1 VRYARASLIVALAG
15 RRVLMPATLLA
26 FAVVGVFAYHPN
38 PVQGSWAVTA
48 LLSTLFCAW
57 LVAAVEREVGP
68 GAAAILT
75 VLAGGP
81 ARGLRGRL
89 TLVAVLTVVVAL
101 VFMIWPAAS
110 SAFDRTPGAQ
120 DVGAAALAHVACGV
134 LGGVLALLLAAPA
147 RPATAFALIL
157 GAWLASI
164 GLVDLLGPFA
174 GPAGVADALA
184 DAPDDRVSAAVVLA
198 CAVVFA
204 QAGLLAYGARRLARW
219 RG

>member
-1 VRYARASLIVALAG
+1 MRHARASLVLALSG
-15 RRVLMPATLLA
+15 RRLLAPATLLA
-26 FAVVGVFAYHPN
+26 FAVAGVFAYRPN

-48 LLSTLFCAW
+48 LLSTVFCAW

-68 GAAAILT
+68 GAGAILT

-81 ARGLRGRL
+81 GRGWQGRL
-89 TLVAVLTVVVAL
+89 ALVAVLTVVVTLA
-101 VFMIWPAAS
+101 FMIWPAAS
-110 SAFDRTPGAQ
+110 SAFDRTPRAQ
-120 DVGAAALAHVACGV
+120 DVGGAALAHLACGA

-164 GLVDLLGPFA
+164 GLAGALGPLA

-184 DAPDDRVSAAVVLA
+184 DAPDNTVSGALVLA